1 MNRKVLGIASF
12 LVGSTLAA
20 CGGGG
25 TKYPD
30 ATVLPDATPDTAK
43 PADGAAGTGGGLA
56 PPMAAATSKLIV
68 PAGATLVGSGNT
80 ACTNQ
85 EPAPGDRW
93 CAFTRPGTTLGF
105 NELWVINVTK
115 AAAAATT
122 PNAPAVKCDTTDAN
136 CLRLSTGLYEDLDAG
151 FSLNEFNGDTL
162 IYYEEPSRAQDGFV
176 GVVRAWRPGWAG
188 GRKLTSDAGI
198 ACAGH
203 QTSAA
208 VLCIENIFVDAAQ
221 TMQTIDLHA
230 GILTEGTGGLV
241 PKVDTVLSRAM
252 IDPEGVQKWHVDLSP
267 DGASVG
273 WSSRATPTGP
283 EILKVQRIGDDAS
296 RKTVATDVSEWSI
309 SRDGARWLWL
319 SKFNYST
326 TGAPSGTLQSAAFPD
341 GSDVKVLA
349 ETVGE
354 FASTGAKSVLFR
366 SKMKDFSGDLL
377 LMPDRDAPAT
387 VSMLDQGVAF
397 VFDFSK
403 DAGRVVYTKNV
414 ELLET
419 FGVTVFDLH
428 AVANDGK
435 RPCVMAA
442 TPIGFLQPDLITSG
456 EVSAWGRL
464 NSVTGEVEGVYSN
477 LTTCMTKKYANEILS
492 WTPIASEGY
501 VYLDE
506 LSLDQ
511 TLNEATLRYAKLDQG
526 MLPAKGTA
534 IQTRAQFRYATLLP
548 TLPAV
553 VYEVSSGAGTD
564 GLYINASLPFTTS
577 PIVPPPDG
585 GAPDATTPD
594 ATTPDAQP
602 DAPAVDAGTT
612 DVAADTSPDV

>member
-1 MNRKVLGIASF
+1 MNRKVLGIASL
-12 LVGSTLAA
+12 LVGVTLAA

-30 ATVLPDATPDTAK
+30 ATVLPDGMPDMGTPD
-43 PADGAAGTGGGLA
+43 GGGNAGTGGLA
-56 PPMAAATSKLIV
+56 APMAAATSKLIV
-68 PAGATLVGSGNT
+68 PAGATLIGTGDNS
-80 ACTNQ
+80 CTNQ
-85 EPAPGDRW
+85 DPAPGDRW

-122 PNAPAVKCDTTDAN
+122 PGAAAVKCDTTDAN
-136 CLRLSTGLYEDLDAG
+136 CLRLSTGLYEDFTDG
-151 FSLNEFNGDTL
+151 FTLNEFDGDTL
-162 IYYEEPSRAQDGFV
+162 IFYEEPSRAQDGFV
-176 GVVRAWRPGWAG
+176 GVIRAWRPGWTDT
-188 GRKLTSDAGI
+188 RKLTTDTGL

-203 QTSAA
+203 KTSAS
-208 VLCIENIFVDAAQ
+208 VLCLENIFVDAAETIQ
-221 TMQTIDLHA
+221 TVDLHA
-230 GILTEGTGGLV
+230 GVLTDASGPLL
-241 PKVDTVLSRAM
+241 PKVDSVITRAK
-252 IDPEGVQKWHVDLSP
+252 IDPAGVQKWHVDLSP

-273 WSSRATPTGP
+273 WSSRATPDGP

-296 RKTVATDVSEWSI
+296 RKKVAENISEWSI

-319 SKFNYST
+319 SQFNYST
-326 TGAPSGTLQSAAFPD
+326 TGAPSGTLQSAVFPD
-341 GSDVKVLA
+341 GSDVKTLA

-354 FASTGAKSVLFR
+354 FASSGAKSIIFR
-366 SKMKDFSGDLL
+366 SKMNNFSGDLL
-377 LMPDRDAPAT
+377 LMPDRDVPAT

-397 VFDFSK
+397 IFDFTK

-414 ELLET
+414 EELQT
-419 FGVTVFDLH
+419 FGVPVFDIY

-435 RPCVMAA
+435 RPCTMAA
-442 TPIGFLQPDLITSG
+442 TAIGFLQPDLITSG

-464 NSVTGEVEGVYSN
+464 NSVSGEVEGVYSN
-477 LTTCMTKKYANEILS
+477 LTTCTTKKYANEILS
-492 WTPIASEGY
+492 WTPVGSEGY

-511 TLNEATLRYAKLDQG
+511 TLNEATLRYAKLDNG
-526 MLPAKGTA
+526 MLPAKGTS

-553 VYEVSSGAGTD
+553 VYEVSSNAGTD
-564 GLYINASLPFTTS
+564 GLYINASLPFTTT
-577 PIVPPPDG
+577 PVVPPPDG
-585 GAPDATTPD
+585 GTPD

-602 DAPAVDAGTT
+602 DAPAPDAGTDAVGDAPS
-612 DVAADTSPDV
+612 DV

>member
-12 LVGSTLAA
+12 LVGSTLVA

-43 PADGAAGTGGGLA
+43 PTDGSGAAGSDGGLA

-68 PAGATLVGSGNT
+68 PAGATLVGSGDT

-85 EPAPGDRW
+85 TPAPGDRW
-93 CAFTRPGTTLGF
+93 CAFRKPGTTLGY

-115 AAAAATT
+115 AATA
-122 PNAPAVKCDTTDAN
+122 AVKCDTTDAN
-136 CLRLSTGLYEDLDAG
+136 CIRLSTALYEDESAG

-162 IYYEEPSRAQDGFV
+162 IYYEEPSRAPDGFT
-176 GVVRAWRPGWAG
+176 GVIRGWRPGWAG
-188 GRKLTSDAGI
+188 GRKLTTDTGI

-203 QTSAA
+203 LTSAA
-208 VLCIENIFVDAAQ
+208 VLCIENSFVDPAQ

-230 GILTEGTGGLV
+230 GIVTDANGGLL
-241 PKVDTVLSRAM
+241 PKVDTILSRAQ
-252 IDPEGVQKWHVDLSP
+252 IDPDGVQKWHVDLSP

-273 WSSRATPTGP
+273 WSSRATPTGL

-296 RKTVATDVSEWSI
+296 RKTVASDVSEWAI

-319 SKFNYST
+319 SKFNYNVA
-326 TGAPSGTLQSAAFPD
+326 GAPSGTLQSAAFPD
-341 GSDVKVLA
+341 GSDVKTLA

-354 FASTGAKSVLFR
+354 FASTGAKSILYR
-366 SKMKDFSGDLL
+366 AKMKDFSGDML

-387 VSMLDQGVAF
+387 ISMLDQGVAF
-397 VFDFSK
+397 VFDYSK
-403 DAGRVVYTKNV
+403 DAGHVVYTKNV
-414 ELLET
+414 EELQT

-428 AVANDGK
+428 GVANDGK

-442 TPIGFLQPDLITSG
+442 TAIGFLQPDLIASG

-464 NSVTGEVEGVYSN
+464 NSVTGEVEGVYTN

-506 LSLDQ
+506 LSLDPD
-511 TLNEATLRYAKLDQG
+511 LNEATLRYAKLDQG
-526 MLPAKGTA
+526 MLPAKGTQ

-564 GLYINASLPFTTS
+564 GLYINASLPFTTT
-577 PIVPPPDG
+577 PVVPPPDG

-594 ATTPDAQP
+594 AQP
-602 DAPAVDAGTT
+602 DAPAPDAGTT